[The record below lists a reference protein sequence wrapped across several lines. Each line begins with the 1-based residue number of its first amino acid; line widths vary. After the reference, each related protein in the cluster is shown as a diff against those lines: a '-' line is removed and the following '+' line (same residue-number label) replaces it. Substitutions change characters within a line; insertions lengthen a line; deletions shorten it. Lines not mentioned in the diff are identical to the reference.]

1 MRVMMK
7 ITLPTETANQA
18 ITDGSFSKV
27 MEATIS
33 KWNPEAIYF
42 VTDKGRRCAIMF
54 FDMADSADLPV
65 VAEPLF
71 MALNAEIEV
80 QPAMNLEDLNR
91 GLGAAV

>member
-1 MRVMMK
+1 
-7 ITLPTETANQA
+7 
-18 ITDGSFSKV
+18 
-27 MEATIS
+27 
-33 KWNPEAIYF
+33 
-42 VTDKGRRCAIMF
+42 MF
-54 FDMADSADLPV
+54 FDMADSSDLPI